1 MMKTNT
7 HYKLFPVVFV
17 YDEVLLRIFNETSL
31 FSNIIFLLLF
41 ALSAGLFCSALTSL
55 FKKAINRIITIVI
68 LAVTALGFTIECMI
82 KNTYQT
88 YMDLTSIMAGT
99 GGVVHQ
105 YGSDLWAAIAR
116 ALPVI
121 LLFFLPLI
129 LYLFL
134 GSGRIPARR
143 YHPLA
148 AVLFLAL
155 SLISGG
161 LGILLV
167 SNSSLSAKYKGQF
180 EYDTAV
186 SAFGLITGTRLDMK
200 YSFFG
205 NKYATELTVVS
216 QETEDEQEETQTE
229 EEETEDSGYNVMEID
244 FDSLIE
250 SADND
255 AVAGMHEYVF
265 SLEPTNKNEYTGLFE
280 GKNLIIITAEAFSK
294 QVISE
299 ELTPTLY
306 RLANEGIKF
315 TDFYQPAWG
324 GSTSTGEY
332 SILLGLVPT
341 NGVNSILETIG
352 CNLYFTMGNQLQRL
366 NYTSLA
372 FHNGSYTY
380 YDRDKTHTNFGYD
393 QFLAWGNGLEDLL
406 SAWSGDQETF
416 EATLETYIDS
426 QPFTA
431 YYMTYSGHCTYDADD
446 SRTEKNLEYVKEVL
460 GEDTYKDTTL
470 YYFCY
475 QLELE
480 YALESM
486 VSMLEERG
494 IADDT
499 VIVLCTDHYPYGLAK
514 STTLGNSE
522 DYLLDL
528 YKVDSYDAFVRD
540 NTTLI
545 IWSACIEDEGITVDT
560 PVMSLDILPTL
571 LNLFGVE
578 YDSRLLVG
586 RDVFSDADPLVL
598 WNDYSFITDKGVY
611 DAATGE
617 FTANEGET
625 VDDSYVESIRTI
637 VSNKI
642 SFSSQVMEYDYYA
655 TIFGEDPETGG
666 TGGVTDTEE
675 TDSE

>member
-1 MMKTNT
+1 
-7 HYKLFPVVFV
+7 
-17 YDEVLLRIFNETSL
+17 
-31 FSNIIFLLLF
+31 
-41 ALSAGLFCSALTSL
+41 
-55 FKKAINRIITIVI
+55 IVI
-68 LAVTALGFTIECMI
+68 LAATALLFTVECII
-82 KNTYQT
+82 KHTYQN
-88 YMDLTSIMAGT
+88 YMDLASIIAGT

-105 YGSDLWAAIAR
+105 FGSDLLAAIISG
-116 ALPVI
+116 LGI
-121 LLFFLPLI
+121 IFLFFLPLI
-129 LYLFL
+129 LYLIL
-134 GSGRIPARR
+134 GSRRIPARR
-143 YHPLA
+143 YHPFFAVVVLA
-148 AVLFLAL
+148 F
-155 SLISGG
+155 SLLSGG
-161 LGILLV
+161 AAILLA
-167 SNSSLSAKYKGQF
+167 SNLSSLSAKYKGQF
-180 EYDTAV
+180 EYDTAT
-186 SAFGLITGTRLDMK
+186 STFGLITSTRLDIT
-200 YSFFG
+200 YSLFG
-205 NKYATELTVVS
+205 NKYATAFTIVS
-216 QETEDEQEETQTE
+216 QDTEEVPEETQAE
-229 EEETEDSGYNVMEID
+229 EEEPEDLGDNVMEID
-244 FDSLIE
+244 FDALIE
-250 SADND
+250 SAEND
-255 AVAGMHEYVF
+255 AIASMHEYVS
-265 SLEPTNKNEYTGLFE
+265 SLEPTSKNEYTGLFE

-306 RLANEGIKF
+306 RLANKGIQF

-332 SILLGLVPT
+332 SIRLGLVPT

-352 CNLYFTMGNQLQRL
+352 CNLYFTMGNQLQRQ

-372 FHNGSYTY
+372 FHNGTYTF

-393 QFLAWGNGLEDLL
+393 QFLAWGNGLEELL
-406 SAWSGDQETF
+406 PAWSGDQETF

-426 QPFTA
+426 QPFSV
-431 YYMTYSGHCTYDADD
+431 YYMSYSGHCTYDADD
-446 SRTEKNLEYVKEVL
+446 SRTEKNLAYFKEVL
-460 GEDTYKDTTL
+460 GVDTYNDTTL
-470 YYFCY
+470 DYFCY
-475 QLELE
+475 QMELE

-486 VSMLEERG
+486 VSMLEEKG

-514 STTLGNSE
+514 STTFGNTE

-528 YKVDSYDAFVRD
+528 YQVDSYDAVIRD

-598 WNDYSFITDKGVY
+598 WNNHSFITDLGVY
-611 DAATGE
+611 DAETGE
-617 FTANEGET
+617 FTANEGVT
-625 VDDSYVESIRTI
+625 VDDSYVESIKTI

-666 TGGVTDTEE
+666 TTATEETEETGTEETDAEETEAGETDTEE
-675 TDSE
+675 TEPEESGTGETNGE